1 MSSLIQKYT
10 RIRRSFGKIES
21 LVSLP
26 NLIAFQKKSY
36 EDFLQMDISP
46 EQRKEMGLQAVFK
59 SIFPITDYQ
68 GVCSLEFVK
77 YHIEPPKYDV
87 DECRQ
92 RGLNYEATVRVTIR
106 LIIWDRPASDEDET
120 ADQGVREIRDFKE
133 EEVFFGTIPLI
144 TDYGTFLIN
153 GVERVVVSQL
163 HRSPGV
169 FFDHDKGKAHASK
182 KLLYSAR
189 VIPARGSWLDFE
201 FDAKDTLY
209 VRIDRRKK
217 MHASVLLRALG
228 MSTQEILNEYYFTE
242 KLSPLED
249 GAWKKEVDLS
259 LFEGFS
265 FPMDLIN
272 PDDRNR
278 VLVPRKK
285 KLNKKIIRDAKKA
298 GGDAQLVFDA
308 YLLGKDG
315 FVGKVIAEDV
325 FDPSTGEV
333 IASCNQ
339 PVTKGRLKK
348 IREARIKSF
357 KVFYIDNRHVHDYM
371 RQTVTAD
378 KVETPDEALLEIYKR
393 MRPGEPPTLDTA
405 RRFFDGL
412 FFDPSRYDLSR
423 VGRMKINLKFKYE
436 TQESRTILT
445 TQDIVET
452 IRFLLKLRE
461 NEGMIDDIDHL
472 GNRRIRA
479 VGELLEI
486 QYRSGLERLKRAVRE
501 RMATSGEMET
511 SMPHDL
517 INSRPV
523 ASAVREYFASSQLS
537 QFMDQTN
544 PLSEI
549 THKRRLSAL
558 GPGGLTRERA
568 GFDVR
573 DVHPTHYGRIC
584 PIETPEGP
592 NIGLIAS
599 LASHARI
606 NDYGFIETP
615 YRKVENRHALKGPES
630 IRYYTALEE
639 EDARISE
646 ATLPCDE
653 AGLIQPNIVSVRH
666 KGEVTNVL
674 SSEIDLM
681 DVAPEQLVSVAA
693 SLIPFLEHD
702 DANRALMGSNMQR
715 QAVPLLNPRSPL
727 IATQMEP
734 NIARDS
740 GVTMVARRSGT
751 VVMVDGARIVVK
763 PDSDPSSFDPMSVKP
778 DIYNLVKFR
787 RTNQSTCYNQKP
799 IVEVGDRVKTGDVIA
814 DGPSTEMGEL
824 ALGQNVVVAF
834 MPWSGYNFEDSILI
848 NERLVREDVFTSI
861 HIEEYECDAKET
873 KLGAE
878 EITRDIPNVSEEAL
892 KDLDESGIVRI
903 GAEVKSGDILVGKVT
918 PKGETQLTP
927 EEKLLKAIFGEKA
940 GDVKDSS
947 LRVPPG
953 VQGIVIAAQI
963 FSRRNQEKDKRARE
977 IEESLKE
984 SLLTDQ
990 MDEIRILSD
999 SFYSRMKK
1007 LLLGQVTSARLIDD
1021 NNKVLLPKGQ
1031 TLEGHI
1037 VDKVPRRYWSEI
1049 QIKDSNG
1056 IVENKLESLAK
1067 ALNDSILE
1075 IETAY
1080 REKIARLTKT
1090 DDLGTGVLKKVK
1102 VYVAI
1107 KRKLS
1112 VGDKMAGRH
1121 GNKGVVSRILPS
1133 EDMPYM
1139 ADGTPVDIVL
1149 NPLGVPSRMNVGQIL
1164 ETHLG
1169 LAAKE
1174 LGRQIHDYVQRTAW
1188 HPEVVR
1194 GQMKKLFPSNRA
1206 QKFIARLSE
1215 SDLHKWA
1222 DKCREGLH
1230 IFTPVFEGANEEEIK
1245 AFLKMAGQDVSG
1257 QLVLFDGRTGE
1268 AFHRPVTVGVMY
1280 MLKLHHLVDD
1290 KIHARST
1297 GPYALVT
1304 QQPLGGKAQF
1314 GGQRLGEMEVWAIEA
1329 YGAAYSL
1336 QEFLTVKSD
1345 DVTGRTRMFEAI
1357 VKGTNTLQSGLP
1369 ESFNVLLKEL
1379 QSLCLNMETIGDD
1392 TRTASREGL

>member
-10 RIRRSFGKIES
+10 RVRRNFGKTES
-21 LVSLP
+21 LIPIP

-36 EDFLQMDISP
+36 EDFLQMDVAP
-46 EQRKEMGLQAVFK
+46 EQRKDIGLQAVFK
-59 SIFPITDYQ
+59 SIFPITDNQ
-68 GVCSLEFVK
+68 GICSLEFVK
-77 YHIEPPKYDV
+77 YDIQLPEYDV

-106 LIIWDRPASDEDET
+106 LIIWDKPSIDDEDITLNE
-120 ADQGVREIRDFKE
+120 QQQREIRDFKE

-169 FFDHDKGKAHASK
+169 FFDHDKGKAHISK

-201 FDAKDTLY
+201 FDAKDILY

-217 MHASVLLRALG
+217 LHASILLRALG
-228 MSTQEILNEYYFTE
+228 MSTQDILKEYYFTE
-242 KLSPLED
+242 TFLPLED
-249 GAWKKEVDLS
+249 GVWRKEADLS
-259 LFEGFS
+259 LFENFS
-265 FPMDLIN
+265 FSYDIVN
-272 PDDRNR
+272 PDKRNV
-278 VLVPRKK
+278 VLIPRKK
-285 KLNKKIIRDAKKA
+285 KLNKRVIREAKKN
-298 GGDAQLVFDA
+298 GGDVQLVYDS
-308 YLLGKDG
+308 YLLGKEG
-315 FVGKVIAEDV
+315 FVTKVFADDV
-325 FDPSTGEV
+325 IDPATGEV
-333 IASCNQ
+333 IAMCNQ
-339 PVTKGRLKK
+339 PVSKDVLKK
-348 IREARIKSF
+348 IRELGIKSF
-357 KVFYIDNRHVHDYM
+357 TTFYIDNRHVHDYL
-371 RQTVTAD
+371 RQTVTLD
-378 KVETPDEALLEIYKR
+378 KINSPEEALLEIYKR
-393 MRPGEPPTLDTA
+393 MRPGEPPTLETA
-405 RRFFDGL
+405 RRYFEGL
-412 FFDPSRYDLSR
+412 FFDPTRYDLSR
-423 VGRMKINLKFKYE
+423 VGRRKINEKFNFS
-436 TQESRTILT
+436 QPESCTVLT
-445 TQDIVET
+445 KEDIVET

-486 QYRSGLERLKRAVRE
+486 QYRAGLERLKRTVRE
-501 RMATSGEMET
+501 RMSATNSEMET
-511 SMPHDL
+511 AMPHDL

-599 LASHARI
+599 LASYARI

-615 YRKVENRHALKGPES
+615 YRLVKDRKIQSGPDS
-630 IRYYTALEE
+630 ISFYTALQEE
-639 EDARISE
+639 NKRIGEASLPTDENGMILPNLVSARY
-646 ATLPCDE
+646 
-653 AGLIQPNIVSVRH
+653 
-666 KGEVTNVL
+666 KGEVTNLL
-674 SSEIDLM
+674 SSELELT

-702 DANRALMGSNMQR
+702 DANRALMGANMQR
-715 QAVPLLNPRSPL
+715 QAVPLLIPQAPL
-727 IATQMEP
+727 VATQMEP

-740 GVTMVARRSGT
+740 GVAVVAKRSGT

-763 PDSDPSSFDPMSVKP
+763 PDADPSDFDPASVKP

-799 IVEVGDRVKTGDVIA
+799 IVEVGDHVREGDIIA
-814 DGPSTEMGEL
+814 DGPSTDMGEL

-963 FSRRNQEKDKRARE
+963 FSRRNQEKDKRAKE
-977 IEESLKE
+977 IEETLRE

-990 MDEIRILSD
+990 KDEIRILSD

-1007 LLLGQVTSARLIDD
+1007 LLIGQTTAARLIDD

-1031 TLEGHI
+1031 VLDAAILDHI
-1037 VDKVPRRYWSEI
+1037 PRSYWSEI

-1056 IVENKLESLAK
+1056 IIESKLESLAQ
-1067 ALNDSILE
+1067 ARNESIME
-1075 IETAY
+1075 IEKHY

-1090 DDLGTGVLKKVK
+1090 EDLGTGVLKKVK
-1102 VYVAI
+1102 VYIAI

-1169 LAAKE
+1169 LAARE
-1174 LGRQIHDYVQRTAW
+1174 LGRQIHDYVQKVAW
-1188 HPEVVR
+1188 HPDVLR
-1194 GQMKKLFPSNRA
+1194 TQLKKLYPTQRA
-1206 QKFIARLSE
+1206 AKFIDSLSE
-1215 SDLHKWA
+1215 GDLRRWA
-1222 DKCREGLH
+1222 EKCKEGLH
-1230 IFTPVFEGANEEEIK
+1230 LFTPVFEGASEDEIK
-1245 AFLKMAGQDVSG
+1245 DFLKMAGQDTSG
-1257 QLVLFDGRTGE
+1257 QMILFDGRTGE
-1268 AFHRPVTVGVMY
+1268 PFHRPVTVGIMY

-1345 DVTGRTRMFEAI
+1345 DVAGRTHMFEAI
-1357 VKGTNTLQSGLP
+1357 VKGTNTLTAGLP

-1392 TRTASREGL
+1392 VRMGTR